1 MSVTITSL
9 RGESIT
15 DSRNV
20 PTLLVTVL
28 ASDGSIGT
36 FAVPSGASTGIHE
49 AHELRDDAT
58 SHGGVTH
65 ACELI
70 ATEIS
75 QALIGKDIF
84 AQRDIDDTLRAL
96 DGTETKSRLGGNT
109 LIGVS
114 IAVAKTAAKAS
125 EKEVWQYLHDT
136 YFPTRIAG
144 FPRLYANLIN
154 GGKHA
159 TTPLAFQ
166 EYHVVP
172 KVTSVT
178 EAAALVSRIQEKLLE
193 VSKSRFDS
201 VVTGDEGGYALP
213 LTDVRAPLALLEE
226 VTQMLNIRDQVDFA
240 LDVASSSFYNE
251 EHNTYHVGDADLDV
265 THMMHMYSELVRDFK
280 LLSIEDPF
288 AEEDF
293 ASFTAL
299 SSAIGNV
306 MRVGDDLTT
315 TSKERLTR
323 AVTEKSVEALI
334 IKPNQIGTLT
344 ETIETMQYAYEHD
357 VKCIVSHRSGETLDD
372 FIADLS
378 YASGAFGIKLGARGP
393 VEREAKYAR
402 LLAIESSVN
411 Q

>member
-9 RGESIT
+9 RGESII

-49 AHELRDDAT
+49 AHELRDDGT
-58 SHGGVTH
+58 SHGGVTR

-75 QALIGKDIF
+75 QALLGKDVF

-109 LIGVS
+109 LIGIS
-114 IAVAKTAAKAS
+114 IAVAKTAAKAA
-125 EKEVWQYLHDT
+125 EKEVWQYLHDA

-213 LTDVRAPLALLEE
+213 LTDVRAPLALLQE
-226 VTQMLNIRDQVDFA
+226 VTEMLGVRDQVDFA
-240 LDVASSSFYNE
+240 LDVASSSF
-251 EHNTYHVGDADLDV
+251 
-265 THMMHMYSELVRDFK
+265 
-280 LLSIEDPF
+280 
-288 AEEDF
+288 
-293 ASFTAL
+293 
-299 SSAIGNV
+299 
-306 MRVGDDLTT
+306 
-315 TSKERLTR
+315 
-323 AVTEKSVEALI
+323 
-334 IKPNQIGTLT
+334 
-344 ETIETMQYAYEHD
+344 
-357 VKCIVSHRSGETLDD
+357 
-372 FIADLS
+372 
-378 YASGAFGIKLGARGP
+378 
-393 VEREAKYAR
+393 
-402 LLAIESSVN
+402 
-411 Q
+411 